1 VLQLVAEGNR
11 GFCGLTVKSA
21 MRAIWKGSIS
31 FGLVTIPVA
40 MHTATRREELSFKL
54 LRKTDM
60 SPIKYKRVAEVD
72 GKEVPWDDIVKGYEY
87 EKGNFVVV
95 TDEDFKRVDLKS
107 TDSIEIVDF
116 VEIDEIDPMYFDKPY
131 YLEPQKG
138 GAGAYALLRDVL
150 EKTQKTGI
158 AKVVIRTRQHL
169 AAVKPYDKL
178 LVVELMHFADELL
191 SPEGLKVPE
200 TKLGHREEQMATM
213 LVEQMT
219 SKWEPERY
227 VDEYKDAMMK
237 VIEKKIEAG
246 GKELPTEKHK
256 APRAT
261 NVIDLVE
268 VLKKS
273 LGEAGRGGV
282 GEKKTGAKKK
292 HAHPTKRRAAHHKKA
307 A

>member
-1 VLQLVAEGNR
+1 
-11 GFCGLTVKSA
+11 

-40 MHTATRREELSFKL
+40 MHTATRHEELSFKL
-54 LRKTDM
+54 LRKSDM
-60 SPIKYKRVAEVD
+60 SPIRYKRVAEVD
-72 GKEVPWDDIVKGYEY
+72 GKEVPWEQIVKGYEF
-87 EKGNFVVV
+87 EKGQFV
-95 TDEDFKRVDLKS
+95 TITEEDFKRVDLKS
-107 TDSIEIVDF
+107 TDSIQIVDF
-116 VEIDEIDPMYFDKPY
+116 VELDEIDPMYFDKPY

-150 EKTQKTGI
+150 DKTHKTGI

-169 AAVKPYDKL
+169 AAVKPYGKL
-178 LVVELMHFADELL
+178 LVAELMHFSDELL

-213 LVEQMT
+213 LVDQMT

-227 VDEYKDAMMK
+227 VDEYKDALMK

-268 VLKKS
+268 VLQKS
-273 LGEAGRGGV
+273 LSEAGKGG
-282 GEKKTGAKKK
+282 GGAAGAKTTAKKK
-292 HAHPTKRRAAHHKKA
+292 HAHATKRKAAHHKKA